1 MTTAAE
7 IKKLVKPLLAR
18 NADLALV
25 KRFVVVTPL
34 RHVIRGVLMDG
45 TSGKHGFL
53 PRWLVDHFFEPRRR
67 YHLSWG
73 ECLRHSTKGW
83 VWYTTEAGIE
93 EELILSVEGQALPLL
108 RALESLDDF
117 VATVAQTDR
126 PHLLFEVP
134 VEKIVL
140 DIARGDL
147 ATARGLSRDVIAKKS
162 LDDPHLDDEDRE
174 HLRKVKVLC
183 ALLEKDDRAG
193 MARMLHEWE
202 AETVRLMKLD
212 HLWEPSPFPLE
223 MM

>member
-1 MTTAAE
+1 
-7 IKKLVKPLLAR
+7 
-18 NADLALV
+18 
-25 KRFVVVTPL
+25 
-34 RHVIRGVLMDG
+34 
-45 TSGKHGFL
+45 
-53 PRWLVDHFFEPRRR
+53 
-67 YHLSWG
+67 
-73 ECLRHSTKGW
+73 
-83 VWYTTEAGIE
+83 
-93 EELILSVEGQALPLL
+93 
-108 RALESLDDF
+108 
-117 VATVAQTDR
+117 
-126 PHLLFEVP
+126 LFEVP